1 MKKLEK
7 KQIPQVVVLAVL
19 ALGLFGYFAKT
30 LLMPGPVSAK
40 AAVPAPATAVT
51 ALGAKP
57 APGTAVPGVAAVPP
71 MPSATMRDP
80 FAPAITASSNSAAP
94 MQAALAARA
103 AVHAAAPAPRLASLR
118 ALPAAGFSIPAA
130 PPLPFPAAAAPPVYG
145 RPTASLPPLPAAPSW
160 TVTGVLQSGA
170 EHIAI
175 LRSGETR
182 RFVKQGD
189 YVDDQFQVAQVT
201 RSFVVLRAGRSA
213 FTLSLGGTKDKRA
226 GAVGRTFAP
235 PLPALP
241 ISAPAPALPQ
251 LPRFAAPALP
261 QDMSRTLPAPMRMFT
276 PAARHF
282 ATASAAPARHFVRA
296 SSAPARHFTIAAAPA
311 FRSLVPLPTVK
322 VADARGEYR
331 APVALMTPRLVTRS
345 FALTPRPLARPV
357 LAAARP
363 LVRPVLEA
371 ARPLA
376 RPLVRAAAL
385 VRVPRAAVAQYTP
398 STLESLLPIG
408 SAAPDFSLPT
418 LAGPRVAL
426 SDLHGRV
433 VLLHFWASWMDGAAA
448 DLAQLHQLQTAYGAQ
463 GLTVLNVNS
472 WDNVPA
478 MRGMTACSLSR
489 RLYDQVYDPG
499 ISNESVAVG
508 LYHAPDLPALYLIGR
523 NGSIAACSAKYDART
538 KAALLRAL
546 RLP

>member
-1 MKKLEK
+1 MKKLDK

-40 AAVPAPATAVT
+40 AAVPAPVTAVT

-213 FTLSLGGTKDKRA
+213 FTLPLGGTKDKRA
-226 GAVGRTFAP
+226 SAGASGRTFAP

-241 ISAPAPALPQ
+241 VSAPAPALPQ
-251 LPRFAAPALP
+251 LPRFAPPALP
-261 QDMSRTLPAPMRMFT
+261 QDISRTVTAPLHRFA

-282 ATASAAPARHFVRA
+282 TVASAAPALR
-296 SSAPARHFTIAAAPA
+296 PLAA
-311 FRSLVPLPTVK
+311 LPTVK

-331 APVALMTPRLVTRS
+331 APVALMTPRVVTRS

-433 VLLHFWASWMDGAAA
+433 VLLHFWASWVDGAAA

-499 ISNESVAVG
+499 ISNESVAIG
-508 LYHAPDLPALYLIGR
+508 LYHAPDLPAVYLIGR
-523 NGSIAACSAKYDART
+523 DGSLAACSARYNAQT
-538 KAALLRAL
+538 QAALLRAL
-546 RLP
+546 RKP

>member
-1 MKKLEK
+1 MKKLDK
-7 KQIPQVVVLAVL
+7 KQIPQVVMLAIL

-40 AAVPAPATAVT
+40 AAVLAPATAAA

-103 AVHAAAPAPRLASLR
+103 AAAPAPRLASLR
-118 ALPAAGFSIPAA
+118 ALPPAGFSIPAA

-145 RPTASLPPLPAAPSW
+145 RPTASLPPLPVVPSW

-213 FTLSLGGTKDKRA
+213 FTLPLGGTKGKRA

-241 ISAPAPALPQ
+241 VSAPAPALPQ
-251 LPRFAAPALP
+251 LPRFAPSALP
-261 QDMSRTLPAPMRMFT
+261 QDMSRTLPAPLRLFA
-276 PAARHF
+276 PAARRF
-282 ATASAAPARHFVRA
+282 AAASAVPAVR
-296 SSAPARHFTIAAAPA
+296 P
-311 FRSLVPLPTVK
+311 LVPLPTVK
-322 VADARGEYR
+322 VADARAEYR
-331 APVALMTPRLVTRS
+331 APIALMTPRLETRS
-345 FALTPRPLARPV
+345 FALTPHPLARPAL
-357 LAAARP
+357 LAAAHP

-376 RPLVRAAAL
+376 QPLVRAAAL

-433 VLLHFWASWMDGAAA
+433 VLLHFWASWMEGAAA

-499 ISNESVAVG
+499 TSNESVAIG
-508 LYHAPDLPALYLIGR
+508 LYHAPDLPAIYLIGR
-523 NGSIAACSAKYDART
+523 DGTIAASSAKYDAHIQ
-538 KAALLRAL
+538 AALLRAL

>member
-1 MKKLEK
+1 MKKLDK
-7 KQIPQVVVLAVL
+7 KQIPQVVMLAVL

-40 AAVPAPATAVT
+40 AAVPAPAAAAA

-57 APGTAVPGVAAVPP
+57 APGTAVPGVAAAPP

-94 MQAALAARA
+94 MQAARA
-103 AVHAAAPAPRLASLR
+103 AAPPAPRLASLR
-118 ALPAAGFSIPAA
+118 ALPPAGFSIPAA
-130 PPLPFPAAAAPPVYG
+130 PPLPFPAAAAPPAYG

-213 FTLSLGGTKDKRA
+213 FTLPLGGTKDKRA
-226 GAVGRTFAP
+226 RAVGRTFAP

-241 ISAPAPALPQ
+241 VSAPAPALPQ
-251 LPRFAAPALP
+251 MPRFAPSALP
-261 QDMSRTLPAPMRMFT
+261 QDMSRTLPAPLRMFA

-282 ATASAAPARHFVRA
+282 ATASAAPARHFATA
-296 SSAPARHFTIAAAPA
+296 SAVPARRFAAASAAPT

-345 FALTPRPLARPV
+345 FALTPRSVARPALLAVAHPLARPT
-357 LAAARP
+357 LA
-363 LVRPVLEA
+363 A

-385 VRVPRAAVAQYTP
+385 VRVPRATVAQYTP

-433 VLLHFWASWMDGAAA
+433 VLLHFWASWMEGAAA

-463 GLTVLNVNS
+463 GLSVLNVNS

-499 ISNESVAVG
+499 TSNESVAIG

-523 NGSIAACSAKYDART
+523 DGSIAAFSAKYDART

>member
-1 MKKLEK
+1 MKKLDK
-7 KQIPQVVVLAVL
+7 KQIPQVVMLAVL

-40 AAVPAPATAVT
+40 AAVPAPATAAT

-57 APGTAVPGVAAVPP
+57 APGTTAPGTTADAAPP

-103 AVHAAAPAPRLASLR
+103 AAYAAAPAPRLATLR
-118 ALPAAGFSIPAA
+118 ALPPAGFSIPAA
-130 PPLPFPAAAAPPVYG
+130 PPLPFPAAAAPPAYG

-213 FTLSLGGTKDKRA
+213 FTLPLGGTKDKRA
-226 GAVGRTFAP
+226 SAGASGRTFAP

-241 ISAPAPALPQ
+241 VSAPAPALPQ
-251 LPRFAAPALP
+251 MPRFAPSALP
-261 QDMSRTLPAPMRMFT
+261 QDMSRTLPAPLRMFA

-282 ATASAAPARHFVRA
+282 ATASAAPARRF
-296 SSAPARHFTIAAAPA
+296 AAASAVPA
-311 FRSLVPLPTVK
+311 VRPLVPLPTVK
-322 VADARGEYR
+322 VADARAEYR
-331 APVALMTPRLVTRS
+331 APIALMTPRLETRS
-345 FALTPRPLARPV
+345 FALTPHPLARPALLAAHPLARPV
-357 LAAARP
+357 L
-363 LVRPVLEA
+363 EA
-371 ARPLA
+371 AHPLA

-385 VRVPRAAVAQYTP
+385 VRVPRATVAQYTP

-448 DLAQLHQLQTAYGAQ
+448 DLAQLHQLQRAYGAQ

-478 MRGMTACSLSR
+478 MRGMTACSASR

-499 ISNESVAVG
+499 ISNESVAIG

-523 NGSIAACSAKYDART
+523 NGSIAAFSAKYDAHIQ
-538 KAALLRAL
+538 AALLRAL